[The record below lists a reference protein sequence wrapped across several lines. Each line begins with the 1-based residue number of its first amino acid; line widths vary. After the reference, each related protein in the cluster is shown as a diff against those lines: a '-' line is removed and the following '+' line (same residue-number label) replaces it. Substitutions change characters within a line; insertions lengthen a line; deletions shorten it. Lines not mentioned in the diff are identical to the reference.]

1 MVKNPPAMQE
11 TQVRSLGQEDPLK
24 EGNGNLLQ
32 DSCLENSMDRRGWRA
47 TVCGVA
53 ESDVTEWMVVQWLRI
68 HLPMQGTQV
77 QSLVQKT
84 PHGAEQL
91 SPHNPNYWAC
101 ALEPASNYW
110 VHVPQLRK
118 PKCPRTCALQQE
130 KPPKEEAPILQL
142 GSSHYP
148 PQLEKA
154 HAQKWRPRAVK
165 NKINS

>member
-1 MVKNPPAMQE
+1 MIYWASLVAQMVKNPSAMQE

-24 EGNGNLLQ
+24 EGNGNSLQ
-32 DSCLENSMDRRGWRA
+32 DSCLENSMDRRAWRA

-68 HLPMQGTQV
+68 HLPIQRTQV

-91 SPHNPNYWAC
+91 SPRNPTYWAC

-118 PKCPRTCALQQE
+118 PSALE
-130 KPPKEEAPILQL
+130 PVLCNREATTIRSPHIATW
-142 GSSHYP
+142 
-148 PQLEKA
+148 E
-154 HAQKWRPRAVK
+154 
-165 NKINS
+165 